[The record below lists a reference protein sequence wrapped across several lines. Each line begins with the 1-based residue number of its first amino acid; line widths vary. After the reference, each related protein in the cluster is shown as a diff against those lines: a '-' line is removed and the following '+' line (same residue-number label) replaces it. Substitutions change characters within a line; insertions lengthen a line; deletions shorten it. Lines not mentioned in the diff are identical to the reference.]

1 MPGMERLNLVFAK
14 VSHKLEIK
22 KKLDCL
28 LDSLT
33 LNGKED
39 KLEHETENRL
49 LTHLSVYRHC
59 ST

>member
-1 MPGMERLNLVFAK
+1 MPGRERLNLVFAK
-14 VSHKLEIK
+14 VSHKLEIE
-22 KKLDCL
+22 KLDCL

-49 LTHLSVYRHC
+49 LNHLSVYRHC
-59 ST
+59 TT